1 MFSFLNIFR
10 FKFKT
15 YKISIL
21 TLFFISVFIYQ
32 ISFCKTKEVK
42 ESGTKNVIT
51 KNTTEQQAYLGIIYI
66 ETSSGVQIAEVFPDS
81 PASKA
86 KLEPG
91 DLILTANGYPVLG
104 TYTLKEHIFS
114 LKSGSEVILEVEKLS
129 GKRVIVKAILEPMP
143 ENYKNI
149 LK

>member
-1 MFSFLNIFR
+1 MLRHFTFVLIKY
-10 FKFKT
+10 KFYT
-15 YKISIL
+15 LLLIL
-21 TLFFISVFIYQ
+21 YLGITILLFP
-32 ISFCKTKEVK
+32 FCKSKEVK
-42 ESGTKNVIT
+42 EPSTHIKPNKN
-51 KNTTEQQAYLGIIYI
+51 NTTEQQAYLGIIYI

-104 TYTLKEHIFS
+104 SYTLKEHIFS
-114 LKSGSEVILEVEKLS
+114 LKSGSEVILEVEKLN
-129 GKRVIVKAILEPMP
+129 GKKVIVKAILEPMP
-143 ENYKNI
+143 EKYKNI